1 MSNPKVVLKKAEVEV
16 SVKSEIEILR
26 QELAAAKAAT
36 AEAEKRAETAA
47 LAAAAA
53 SKGGKFDRR
62 DAAVRAIA
70 NLGIN
75 ASKEALIKESG
86 RLSTENGSVENFGEA
101 KTVLGEVLRGI
112 AALLRAGYTL
122 TFPEILDLPDLSGL
136 PVKRF
141 PEKRR

>member
-1 MSNPKVVLKKAEVEV
+1 MSNPKVVLKKADVEV

-26 QELAAAKAAT
+26 EELAAAKLAT
-36 AEAEKRAETAA
+36 AEAEKRAEAAA

-86 RLSTENGSVENFGEA
+86 RLSKENGSTVNDGEA

>member
-1 MSNPKVVLKKAEVEV
+1 MSNPKVVLKKADVEV

-26 QELAAAKAAT
+26 EELAAAKLAT
-36 AEAEKRAETAA
+36 AEAEKRAEAAA

-75 ASKEALIKESG
+75 ASKEALIVESG
-86 RLSTENGSVENFGEA
+86 RLSVANGSVENSGEA

-112 AALLRAGYTL
+112 AALLRAGYKL
-122 TFPEILDLPDLSGL
+122 EFP
-136 PVKRF
+136 VF
-141 PEKRR
+141 PEKIE